1 MLNSCMKIAETL
13 ENAMEKS
20 ASMKEWISLL
30 HHWDLE
36 IQNKSKN
43 WTNKPYFVN
52 KHCKLKNV
60 QQNYIFLKWNT
71 QFGNMDFKHFRL
83 LTTCNIQS
91 TDIDSHKIK
100 QIKHWLNSVEPK
112 IPIPLFT
119 YFRYISSQSSKW
131 HMIECVDTN

>member
-1 MLNSCMKIAETL
+1 MLWKKVHQWRSEFLCFITETL
-13 ENAMEKS
+13 GNET
-20 ASMKEWISLL
+20 WFFLL
-30 HHWDLE
+30 FFIE

-60 QQNYIFLKWNT
+60 QQNYIFLQWNT

-112 IPIPLFT
+112 IPIALFT